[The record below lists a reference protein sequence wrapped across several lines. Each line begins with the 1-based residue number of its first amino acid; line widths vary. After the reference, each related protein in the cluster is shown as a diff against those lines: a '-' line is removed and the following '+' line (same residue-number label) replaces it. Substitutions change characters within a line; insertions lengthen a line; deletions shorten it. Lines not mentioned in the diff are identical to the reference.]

1 MGFVVGEEVP
11 GGRVGDL
18 LGFTVGEEVGDV
30 EEDDGALLGA
40 LLGLEVGASV
50 CDPFGLDV
58 GDFVGLLVS
67 GVDILE
73 GLAVGLFVGL
83 FEGGGDGEAVGVDVS
98 TVTSSLPNVPSSAVV
113 P

>member
-11 GGRVGDL
+11 GRDGDL
-18 LGFTVGEEVGDV
+18 LGFPVGEEVGDV

-58 GDFVGLLVS
+58 GDFVGLLVP
-67 GVDILE
+67 VCWR
-73 GLAVGLFVGL
+73 
-83 FEGGGDGEAVGVDVS
+83 GGR
-98 TVTSSLPNVPSSAVV
+98 
-113 P
+113 